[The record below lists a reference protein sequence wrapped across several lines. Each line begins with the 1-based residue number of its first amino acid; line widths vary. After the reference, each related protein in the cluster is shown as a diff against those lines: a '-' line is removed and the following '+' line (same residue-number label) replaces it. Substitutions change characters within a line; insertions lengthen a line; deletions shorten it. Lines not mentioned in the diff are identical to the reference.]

1 MIVILFGAPGS
12 GKGTQAERVA
22 ATTGTPHVSTGAIL
36 RAEVARG
43 SALGR
48 EAQPIMESGAL
59 VPDDLMVRIIES
71 RLAEPDAAGGVILDG
86 FPRTVPQAEALD
98 RMLGRNGREVGLVLY
113 LEVDPDLIRERI
125 LRRAAI
131 DGRSDDNP
139 EALAARMRVYQRDT
153 EPVVDHYVRAGHPDR
168 ADRRFAADRPGDRPD
183 PEGAGGAHRTPRRR
197 LRDRGGGDRLMTEER
212 R

>member
-71 RLAEPDAAGGVILDG
+71 RLAEPDADRGVILDG

-113 LEVDPDLIRERI
+113 LEVDPELIRERI

-139 EALAARMRVYQRDT
+139 EALAERMRVYQRDT
-153 EPVVDHYVRAGHPDR
+153 AAGGRPLPSGRHPDR
-168 ADRRFAADRPGDRPD
+168 ADRRLAADRPGDRAD
-183 PEGAGGAHRTPRRR
+183 PEGSGGADAPPPRPA
-197 LRDRGGGDRLMTEER
+197 RGGGDRLMTGER